1 MATFLETHADMVN
14 NKDQHGDALVHF
26 AARAHAVDVLQVLH
40 DHGADLGAVNEHGR
54 QPLHEAIDS
63 VDCVAY
69 LVKQGNV
76 DVNALKRGDWTP
88 LMSAA
93 LKGNL
98 DIIKI
103 LEQAGAQLDRIT
115 KDGRTA
121 LHLAIQN
128 GHVETAQYLA
138 EHSPSSV
145 MTCTKSGRLPA
156 QLAAALSPPEI
167 SYAITSFLLSN
178 SSWTT
183 SILNHRDNSGRGV
196 LIDAAVARSFQLLKS
211 LLLDYD
217 ADPNQTDSIH
227 RSMIHYAAMMGHL
240 DTLELLYHLRLP
252 KDIQWDVPDSWDQW
266 TPLLHAAREG
276 HEPIVR
282 FLLENKLADIS
293 WKDKRGRTAYD
304 LANTWNHR
312 NICEYLQ
319 DD

>member
-1 MATFLETHADMVN
+1 MY
-14 NKDQHGDALVHF
+14 
-26 AARAHAVDVLQVLH
+26 
-40 DHGADLGAVNEHGR
+40 
-54 QPLHEAIDS
+54 I
-63 VDCVAY
+63 
-69 LVKQGNV
+69 
-76 DVNALKRGDWTP
+76 
-88 LMSAA
+88 
-93 LKGNL
+93 
-98 DIIKI
+98 
-103 LEQAGAQLDRIT
+103 
-115 KDGRTA
+115 
-121 LHLAIQN
+121 

-240 DTLELLYHLRLP
+240 DTLELLCHLRLP

-304 LANTWNHR
+304 LGKKKRSKSHTKNSRLIRDCIANTWNHR
-312 NICEYLQ
+312 DICEYLQ
-319 DD
+319 HE